1 MTDVLVISGSM
12 GAGKTTVLGEASDL
26 LTQSGIVHAALDLDV
41 LGVGLLPGAQA
52 DMLMMRNLESVCGN
66 YASAGVTRLLLS
78 EAVDSSAKRERL
90 RDATSAAS
98 LTICRLRATPSTM
111 QDRVRLRE
119 PGMLQEQFVGRVI
132 ELETALDTAR
142 VEDFSVDNDRRSVTD
157 VARELLQRAG
167 WL

>member
-1 MTDVLVISGSM
+1 M

-41 LGVGLLPGAQA
+41 LGVGLLPDGTAEA
-52 DMLMMRNLESVCGN
+52 LVMRNLESVCGN
-66 YASAGVTRLLLS
+66 YANAGVTRLLLS
-78 EAVDSSAKRERL
+78 EAVDSIAKRDRL
-90 RDATSAAS
+90 RDVTSARS
-98 LTICRLRATPSTM
+98 LTICRLRAAATTM

-119 PGMLQEQFVGRVI
+119 PGMLQEQFVRRVI

-157 VARELLQRAG
+157 VAREVLQRAR